1 MAGLDPAI
9 SRNRDE
15 TAGSSPAVTF
25 QDYSA
30 AFFSVGRVATAV
42 S

>member
-9 SRNRDE
+9 QSKTQAAWYVGW
-15 TAGSSPAVTF
+15 TAGSSPAVTTQCF
-25 QDYSA
+25 
-30 AFFSVGRVATAV
+30 V